1 MGFSSKESWSRL
13 PFPPPGDL
21 PKPGTDLLSLVSPA
35 LTGRFF
41 TTEPPGKPD
50 GDTDDEVVLVIKN
63 LPANAAD
70 LRDMGSIPG
79 SGRSP
84 GEGNGNP
91 LQYSCLGNPMDRGA
105 WQTTVLGITKNQTGL
120 SAHAHTHFGR
130 PGSLGADGTAFKFN
144 VHADHL
150 GILLKYRL

>member
-63 LPANAAD
+63 LPASAAD
-70 LRDMGSIPG
+70 LRDMGSISG

-120 SAHAHTHFGR
+120 SAHTHFGR
-130 PGSLGADGTAFKFN
+130 SGNLGAEGTAFKFN

>member
-63 LPANAAD
+63 LPASAAD

-79 SGRSP
+79 WGRSP

-91 LQYSCLGNPMDRGA
+91 LQYSCLGNPMDIGA

-120 SAHAHTHFGR
+120 SAHTHFGR
-130 PGSLGADGTAFKFN
+130 SGNLGAEGTAFKFN